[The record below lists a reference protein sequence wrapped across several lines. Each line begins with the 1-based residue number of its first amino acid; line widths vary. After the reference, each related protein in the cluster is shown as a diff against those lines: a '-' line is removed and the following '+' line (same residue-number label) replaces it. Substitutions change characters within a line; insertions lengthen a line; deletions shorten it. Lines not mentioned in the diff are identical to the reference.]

1 MSFVEILKFANVVA
15 VITLGLFIHEITS
28 DKRYGSRPSV
38 TVMAIDCTL
47 FYLAVFVTSAW
58 AIVLCDWAIVAAKII
73 ANLY

>member
-28 DKRYGSRPSV
+28 DKRYGSRPSIL
-38 TVMAIDCTL
+38 VMAVDCTV
-47 FYLAVFVTSAW
+47 FYIAVFVTSAW
-58 AIVLCDWAIVAAKII
+58 AIILCGWALAAAKVI